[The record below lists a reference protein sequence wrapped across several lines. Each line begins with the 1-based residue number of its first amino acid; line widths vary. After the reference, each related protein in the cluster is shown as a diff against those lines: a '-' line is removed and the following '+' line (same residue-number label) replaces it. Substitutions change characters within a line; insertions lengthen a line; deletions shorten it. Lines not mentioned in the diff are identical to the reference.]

1 VQLKMR
7 RPPLRLTGLALIHG
21 YTTAFRWSAA
31 ILTLGAIVALI
42 LFRNGR

>member
-21 YTTAFRWSAA
+21 CTTAFRWSAA